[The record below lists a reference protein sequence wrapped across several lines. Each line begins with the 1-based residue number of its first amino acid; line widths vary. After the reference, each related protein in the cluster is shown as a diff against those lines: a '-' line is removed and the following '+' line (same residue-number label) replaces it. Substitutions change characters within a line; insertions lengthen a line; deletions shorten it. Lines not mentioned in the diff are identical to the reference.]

1 MDRASAQSTQAR
13 PRARGPRQDRSLE
26 GEPLGRASRLA
37 EALGRDLTGV
47 APLLEVSGVPLPCLF
62 TGQPEVYIL
71 GPGFGEGADRGLCQ
85 RETYVLC

>member
-26 GEPLGRASRLA
+26 RTLRKGLA
-37 EALGRDLTGV
+37 PRRGAGQGPDWGSTIAGS
-47 APLLEVSGVPLPCLF
+47 PGVPLPCLF
-62 TGQPEVYIL
+62 TGQPEVYLL
-71 GPGFGEGADRGLCQ
+71 GPGFGEGADHGLCQ